1 MNLTI
6 PQQCP

>member
-6 PQQCP
+6 IL